1 VKAIVLCA
9 GEGTRMRPLTE
20 NRPKVMVPAAGRPI
34 LDYVLE
40 AVRAAGIRDVLL
52 VVAPGQDVIAEH
64 ARASFPDVEFSVVVQ
79 KKRLGTAN
87 AVSLVEDLVDP
98 PFAVLNGDIVFEGN
112 PLREALKRH
121 SETGRSVVVGARVE
135 DVSRYGELEL
145 EGTRLK
151 AVLEKSGERRPGLAN
166 AGIYVFGEE
175 VFEALR
181 ETPLSQRKEYEI
193 TDTLNIM
200 APRWGVEVV
209 VHGGFWTDVGYP
221 WDLLR
226 ANEALLRGLEGEVR
240 GRVWEGATLVGPVF
254 VGEGTEILPGTFIQ
268 GPVRIGRN
276 CRIGPNAYIR
286 PYTSIGDNCHIGAAV
301 EIKNSIIMSRTNVP
315 HHNYVGD
322 SIIGEN
328 CNLGAGTKIA
338 NLRLDGREIE
348 VNFGGEIIRTGMRK
362 LGAIMGDGVKT
373 GINVS
378 INVGTIIGGGTFIP
392 PGAVVT
398 GYVPPRSRLL

>member
-1 VKAIVLCA
+1 MKAVVLCA
-9 GEGTRMRPLTE
+9 GEGQRMRPLTE
-20 NRPKVMVPAAGRPI
+20 NRPKVMVPVAGRPI

-40 AVRAAGIRDVLL
+40 AVEVAGIREVVL
-52 VVAPGQDVIAEH
+52 VIAPGQGAIPEH
-64 ARASFPDVEFSVVVQ
+64 ARSEFPELEISVVVQ
-79 KKRLGTAN
+79 KKKLGTAN
-87 AVSLVEDLVDP
+87 AVSLVDGLVDP
-98 PFAVLNGDIVFEGN
+98 PFAVLNGDIVFDGN
-112 PLREALKRH
+112 PLAEAVERH
-121 SETGRSVVVGARVE
+121 RSTGRSVVVGARVD

-145 EGTRLK
+145 DGTTLR

-166 AGIYVFGEE
+166 AGIYVFGPE
-175 VFEALR
+175 VFEALA

-193 TDTLNIM
+193 TDTLNLM
-200 APRWGVEVV
+200 ANRWGVEVV
-209 VHGGFWTDVGYP
+209 VHEGFWTDVGYP

-226 ANEALLRGLEGEVR
+226 ANQALLFRLKGEVR

-268 GPVRIGRN
+268 GPVRIGRE

-286 PYTSIGDNCHIGAAV
+286 PYTSIGDRCHIGAAV
-301 EIKNSIIMSRTNVP
+301 EIKNSIILSGTNVP

-348 VNFGGEIIRTGMRK
+348 VNFGGEIIKTGLRK